1 MEFDSVLLYTAL
13 GVGILTL
20 CNMLKHVNGL
30 FYTIKF
36 CSSKY
41 HLPPGD
47 MGWPF
52 IGNMILFM
60 KSFKTYGNPGSFVSY
75 FVTKFGPVGM
85 YKAYLFGSP
94 SIIVT
99 TPEVCKKIFMD
110 DDNFDRGKSN
120 SASSTASNQEDK
132 RLRRITTVHIR
143 THGSLSFY
151 FDRINEIVK
160 NSLEKFAAKEEAIYV
175 FPELKKPAF
184 DVLMLILIGGY
195 ETSQKLLDVVFEE
208 TAILIRGFHG
218 MPINIPG
225 FAYNR
230 AMKAQGVITQMFKM
244 ILDERKLMIAENK
257 VRPVSNMLDMML
269 DAQDID
275 GGKGLSDDTIVGLL
289 LQYTFAGYESVA
301 KVASKTIMH
310 LEKHPDILHKAKE
323 EQEEIVRRRPS
334 SSAGLNFDEIRQM
347 KYLSKVLDETL
358 RVNSLI
364 PIFRVAKTTVNLN
377 GYTIPKGWK
386 FLTFLWSFNMDPNTY
401 DNPMEF
407 NPSRW
412 DDMETK
418 PASYFPFGVGPKMCP
433 GSNVARLSL
442 SVILHYFLLSYRF
455 EQADPDQSKTKPLD
469 NCIGKFKKL
478 SA

>member
-1 MEFDSVLLYTAL
+1 MELDSVFLYTAL

-20 CNMLKHVNGL
+20 CSMLKNVNGW

-36 CSSKY
+36 SSRKY
-41 HLPPGD
+41 RLPPGD

-52 IGNMILFM
+52 IGNMILFF
-60 KSFKTYGNPGSFVSY
+60 KSFKSTGNPCSFVSY
-75 FVTKFGPVGM
+75 FVTRFGPVGM
-85 YKAYLFGSP
+85 YKAYMFGSP

-99 TPEVCKKIFMD
+99 KPEICKKIFMD
-110 DDNFDRGKSN
+110 DDNFDRGKS
-120 SASSTASNQEDK
+120 SSVGTASNQEDK
-132 RLRRITTVHIR
+132 RLRRITTAHIR

-151 FDRINEIVK
+151 FDCINEIVK
-160 NSLEKFAAKEEAIYV
+160 NSLEKFAAKEEPIYL
-175 FPELKKPAF
+175 FSELKKPAF
-184 DVLMLILIGGY
+184 EVLMLILIGGY
-195 ETSQKLLDVVFEE
+195 QVSQQLLDVVFEE

-218 MPINIPG
+218 LPINIPG

-230 AMKAQGVITQMFKM
+230 AMKAQGIIAQMFKQ
-244 ILDERKLMIAENK
+244 ILEERKVMIAENK
-257 VRPVSNMLDMML
+257 ARPMSNMLDMML

-275 GGKGLSDDTIVGLL
+275 GGKGLSDETIVGLL

-310 LEKHPDILHKAKE
+310 FEKHPDILQKAKE
-323 EQEEIVRRRPS
+323 EQEEIVKRRPS
-334 SSAGLNFDEIRQM
+334 SDAGLNFDEIRQM

-364 PIFRVAKTTVNLN
+364 PIFRVAKATVNLN

-386 FLTFLWSFNMDPNTY
+386 FLTFLWSFNMDPETY
-401 DNPMEF
+401 VNPMEF

-418 PASYFPFGVGPKMCP
+418 PTSYFPFGVGPKMCP

-442 SVILHYFLLSYRF
+442 SIILQYFLLNYRF
-455 EQADPDQSKTKPLD
+455 EQPDPDQSKTKPLD
-469 NCIGKFKKL
+469 NCIGRFKKI
-478 SA
+478 ST